1 MLQLIN
7 KIENSN
13 WYHNRVDDIDNIHIC
28 ITRKLKYLNK
38 IMFGKGRMVKKYD
51 YIIRLYD
58 RKNTNGLLLFRDFL
72 INTLPNFWELSYHKY
87 IELINFID
95 FIIRY
100 DKINNNLK
108 DKYVND
114 TIKSLN
120 ITHEIGFLIKNKIIE
135 IHESFLKN

>member
-7 KIENSN
+7 KIENSK
-13 WYHNRVDDIDNIHIC
+13 WYHNRVDNIDNIHIS

-38 IMFGKGRMVKKYD
+38 IMFGKGRMIKKYD

-120 ITHEIGFLIKNKIIE
+120 ITHEIGYLIKNKIIE

>member
-7 KIENSN
+7 KIENSK
-13 WYHNRVDDIDNIHIC
+13 WYHNRVDNIDNIHIS

-38 IMFGKGRMVKKYD
+38 IIFGKGRMIKKYD

-120 ITHEIGFLIKNKIIE
+120 ITHEIGYLIKNKIIE
-135 IHESFLKN
+135 IHELFLKN